1 MITALDKNTALVL
14 IDLQNSVVA
23 MPVAH
28 SIKNVLSNVNMLIDV
43 FRKRNLPIVAVNVK
57 PSALHG

>member
-57 PSALHG
+57 PSGAA